1 MNKIEFLAAVSA
13 KLDGLA
19 PADVREQIGFLSEM
33 IDDRMEEGIT
43 EAEAVAAVGAP
54 DEVAARILADLP
66 FATVTDLPTPPKKRS
81 VLRTVLLA
89 VTSPIWASLLFAAVI
104 TLFSLI
110 VTFGT
115 VGVGLGVV
123 AIPSWYAAKYLYRYS
138 VAGAKIVLS
147 FVSSTSK

>member
-66 FATVTDLPTPPKKRS
+66 FATVTEAPAKPKKPGQSSKLIFTPFHSR
-81 VLRTVLLA
+81 LTPDN
-89 VTSPIWASLLFAAVI
+89 PIEIPLFISSL
-104 TLFSLI
+104 S
-110 VTFGT
+110 
-115 VGVGLGVV
+115 
-123 AIPSWYAAKYLYRYS
+123 
-138 VAGAKIVLS
+138 
-147 FVSSTSK
+147 

>member
-43 EAEAVAAVGAP
+43 EAAAVAAVGAP

-89 VTSPIWASLLFAAVI
+89 VTSPIWASLLFAFII
-104 TLFSLI
+104 TAFCLI
-110 VTFGT
+110 VTLGT
-115 VGVGLGVV
+115 VGAVGVV
-123 AIPSWYAAKYLYRYS
+123 AWYMAKYLYIYS
-138 VAGAKIVLS
+138 LRGAKIVLS

>member
-13 KLDGLA
+13 ELDGLS

-33 IDDRMEEGIT
+33 IEDRMEEGVA
-43 EAEAVAAVGAP
+43 EAEAVAAIGTP
-54 DEVAARILADLP
+54 GEVAARILADAP
-66 FATVTDLPTPPKKRS
+66 FATLTDLPTPPKKRS

-89 VTSPIWASLLFAAVI
+89 ATSPVWASLLFAFII
-104 TLFSLI
+104 TAFCLI
-110 VTFGT
+110 VTLGT
-115 VGVGLGVV
+115 VGVAFGVV

-147 FVSSTSK
+147 FVASTHK

>member
-89 VTSPIWASLLFAAVI
+89 ATSPIWASLLFAFII
-104 TLFSLI
+104 TAFCLI
-110 VTFGT
+110 VTLGT
-115 VGVGLGVV
+115 VGAVGVV
-123 AIPSWYAAKYLYRYS
+123 AWYMAKYLYIYS
-138 VAGAKIVLS
+138 LRGAKIVHS
-147 FVSSTSK
+147 FVVGQKAA

>member
-89 VTSPIWASLLFAAVI
+89 ATSPIWASLLFAFII
-104 TLFSLI
+104 TAFSLI
-110 VTFGT
+110 VTLGT
-115 VGVGLGVV
+115 VGAVGVV
-123 AIPSWYAAKYLYRYS
+123 AWYMAKYLYIYS
-138 VAGAKIVLS
+138 LRGAKIVHS
-147 FVSSTSK
+147 FVVGQKAA

>member
-43 EAEAVAAVGAP
+43 EAEAVAALGTP
-54 DEVAARILADLP
+54 EEVAARILADLP

-89 VTSPIWASLLFAAVI
+89 ATSPIWASLFFAFIIAA
-104 TLFSLI
+104 FCLI
-110 VTFGT
+110 VTFGV
-115 VGVGLGVV
+115 VGAALGIV
-123 AIPSWYAAKYLYRYS
+123 AIPSWYIAKYLYRYS
-138 VAGAKIVLS
+138 VAGAKIALS

>member
-66 FATVTDLPTPPKKRS
+66 FATVTDLPTPPKKRAL
-81 VLRTVLLA
+81 LRTVLLA
-89 VTSPIWASLLFAAVI
+89 VTSPIWASLLFAFII
-104 TLFSLI
+104 TAFCLI
-110 VTFGT
+110 VTLGT
-115 VGVGLGVV
+115 VGAVGVV
-123 AIPSWYAAKYLYRYS
+123 AWYMAKYLYIYS
-138 VAGAKIVLS
+138 LRGAKIVLS